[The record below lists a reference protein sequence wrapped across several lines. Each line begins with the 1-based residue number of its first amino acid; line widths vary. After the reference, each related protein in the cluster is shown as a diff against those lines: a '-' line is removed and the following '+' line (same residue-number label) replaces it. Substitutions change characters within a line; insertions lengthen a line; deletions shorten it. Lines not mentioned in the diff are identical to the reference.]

1 MKLTESQIQR
11 LIRAIY
17 SGEINIFNLPKK
29 LYLAIASYLLK
40 GLDLGWRKEITYFE
54 NNLDFLNE
62 LKLNTYLFSAAK
74 TFNYV
79 LATEQ
84 LMVKGDEIIPFSEF
98 KEMAIEK
105 YKIFNETWL
114 ETEYN
119 TAIGQ
124 AQCAAKW
131 KNIEEKAD
139 YMKYVT
145 YRTVGDANVSDLCR
159 SIDGVTK
166 LVTDSFWDVYAPKN
180 HYNCRCILKQT
191 SDGVVTY
198 TGKIETPPEGFR
210 HNAGKNG
217 QVFDKSHPYFQVQ
230 GYKHLAKEN
239 FGLPIPKL

>member
-1 MKLTESQIQR
+1 MKLNDSQILR
-11 LIRAIY
+11 LVKAIY
-17 SGEINIFNLPKK
+17 TGEVNILDLPRK
-29 LYLAIASYLLK
+29 LYYEIGAYLFK
-40 GLDLGWRKEITYFE
+40 GVNLGWKQEISYFE
-54 NNLDFLNE
+54 KNIEFLEE
-62 LKLNTYLFSAAK
+62 LRINTYLFSAAK

-79 LATEQ
+79 LETEK
-84 LMVKGDEIIPFSEF
+84 LMIEGDKIIPFKEF
-98 KEMAIEK
+98 KELAINK

-145 YRTVGDANVSDLCR
+145 YVTVGDANVSQLCK
-159 SIDGVTK
+159 SIDGTTK
-166 LVTDSFWDVYAPKN
+166 LVNDPFWNTYAPKN

-191 SDGVVTY
+191 SEGVVSY
-198 TGKIETPPEGFR
+198 TGKVEQPPEGFR

-217 QVFDKSHPYFQVQ
+217 QVFDKTHPYFQV
-230 GYKHLAKEN
+230 GEYKHLAKKN
-239 FGLPIPKL
+239 YGLPIPKR